1 MQHLEFTS
9 LEAALKAYEIRF
21 GNVFMLY
28 VGDCKTDQELIQEI
42 QSCILTGKQQC
53 KPRYKKG
60 LVY

>member
-1 MQHLEFTS
+1 MQHLEFAS

-21 GNVFMLY
+21 GTVFMLY

-42 QSCILTGKQQC
+42 QSCILTRKQQR
-53 KPRYKKG
+53 KPRNRKG